1 MIEHVNSDFLSFPP
15 DYLPFMLKMI
25 FIRMPLLALVATTCF
40 VILTALLP
48 ANVSADAPAIIS
60 APPYETAASD
70 SSITFSWESESPANS
85 VVRYGR
91 TSEFEKG
98 VLAFEN
104 QFSTHNVTLDGLSPA
119 QIYRVKVGNASGS
132 DTTWSDPVI
141 VSTGSPSAAT
151 GDINT
156 YFNGSVFTEAAWR
169 SEAPADVDFG
179 SHYASRIRNARHSVD
194 ITFYNISGDTGDAI
208 ESALIRAARFGAR
221 IRIIMHHNLNSPA
234 NNIRQNLLAAAN
246 RENLDLE
253 IIQSEFGNN
262 DGRDGLMHN
271 KFAIIDYDS
280 DDPADTW
287 LITSSWNSTDPGS
300 EEQYQNMIEFQDPAL
315 AGGYRAEFNQMWGS
329 DGFEPDAGN
338 ARFSRNKEVVNPT
351 RFWIDDIEID
361 IFFSPQANTQSEI
374 ISRLGSGEQGVALP
388 KYLITQWPYRD
399 VLQTLSN
406 EGKIVRGSIGDVN
419 IPNSASLQIFNS
431 LSEFA
436 DVHDHGAASDILLHH
451 KTAIIDPYEP
461 GSGSGQVI
469 TGSMNWSRNGNE
481 NSDEN
486 TIIIRDDH
494 IANLYYQEFAARYYE
509 AGGTADLTITSAT
522 GDPEENA
529 VPEVLTLSQNY
540 PNPFNPTTRI
550 SFELPEAGRVTLQV
564 YDVTGRL
571 VSSILDG
578 TDKSAG
584 HHEVSFDAEGLSSG
598 LYLYRISVDGYPAAA
613 KTMMLVK

>member
-1 MIEHVNSDFLSFPP
+1 MFSCKP
-15 DYLPFMLKMI
+15 LPFSAS
-25 FIRMPLLALVATTCF
+25 LLLLFT
-40 VILTALLP
+40 LTAFSPVQLL
-48 ANVSADAPAIIS
+48 ADAPPVTS
-60 APPYETAASD
+60 APPYETAATG
-70 SSITFSWESESPANS
+70 SSITLSWESGSPANS

-91 TSEFEKG
+91 TPDLEKG
-98 VLAFEN
+98 VVSIEN
-104 QFSTHNVTLDGLSPA
+104 QLSTHNVTLDGLSPA
-119 QIYRVKVGNASGS
+119 QIYRLKVGNASGS

-141 VSTGSPSAAT
+141 VSTGSPVAAT
-151 GDINT
+151 GEINT
-156 YFNGSVFTEAAWR
+156 YFNGSVFSDAAWR
-169 SEAPADVDFG
+169 SEATADFDFG
-179 SHYASRIRNARHSVD
+179 SHYASRIRNAQQSVD
-194 ITFYNISGDTGDAI
+194 ITFYNISGNTGSDI
-208 ESALIRAARFGAR
+208 ERALIGAARSGVQVR
-221 IRIIMHHNLNSPA
+221 VIMHHNLGNPA
-234 NNIRQNLLAAAN
+234 NQIRQTLRL
-246 RENLDLE
+246 ENNIE
-253 IIQSEFGNN
+253 VIQSEFGDNR
-262 DGRDGLMHN
+262 GRDGLMHN

-280 DDPADTW
+280 DDPSDTW
-287 LITSSWNSTDPGS
+287 LIISSWNSTDTGS

-338 ARFSRNKEVVNPT
+338 AHFSQNKEVVNPT

-374 ISRLGSGEQGVALP
+374 ISRLGSAEQGVALP
-388 KYLITQWPYRD
+388 KYLITQWPYLD
-399 VLQTLSN
+399 VLRSLDN
-406 EGKIVRGSIGDVN
+406 DGKTVRGAIGD
-419 IPNSASLQIFNS
+419 ITYNSSLFNQ
-431 LSEFA
+431 LSGFA

-529 VPEVLTLSQNY
+529 VPEVLTLNQNY

-578 TDKSAG
+578 IDKSAG

-598 LYLYRISVDGYPAAA
+598 LYLYRISVDGHPAAA

>member
-1 MIEHVNSDFLSFPP
+1 MFSCKP
-15 DYLPFMLKMI
+15 LPFSAS
-25 FIRMPLLALVATTCF
+25 LLLLFT
-40 VILTALLP
+40 LTAFSPVQLL
-48 ANVSADAPAIIS
+48 ADAPPVTS
-60 APPYETAASD
+60 APPYETAATD
-70 SSITFSWESESPANS
+70 SSITLSWESGSPANS

-91 TSEFEKG
+91 TPDLEKG
-98 VLAFEN
+98 VVSIEN
-104 QFSTHNVTLDGLSPA
+104 QLSTHNVTLDGLSPA
-119 QIYRVKVGNASGS
+119 QIYRLKVGNASGS

-141 VSTGSPSAAT
+141 VSTGSPVAAT
-151 GDINT
+151 GEINT
-156 YFNGSVFTEAAWR
+156 YFNGSVFSDAAWR
-169 SEAPADVDFG
+169 SEATADFDFG
-179 SHYASRIRNARHSVD
+179 SHYASRIRNAQQSVD
-194 ITFYNISGDTGDAI
+194 ITFYNISGNTGSDI
-208 ESALIRAARFGAR
+208 ERALIGAARSGVQVR
-221 IRIIMHHNLNSPA
+221 VIMHHNLGNPA
-234 NNIRQNLLAAAN
+234 NQIRQTLRL
-246 RENLDLE
+246 ENNIE
-253 IIQSEFGNN
+253 VIQSEFGDNR
-262 DGRDGLMHN
+262 GRDGLMHN

-280 DDPADTW
+280 DDPSDTW
-287 LITSSWNSTDPGS
+287 LIISSWNSTDTGS

-338 ARFSRNKEVVNPT
+338 AHFSQNKEVVNPT

-374 ISRLGSGEQGVALP
+374 ISRLGSAEQGVALP
-388 KYLITQWPYRD
+388 KYLITQWPYLD
-399 VLQTLSN
+399 VLQSLN
-406 EGKIVRGSIGDVN
+406 NDGKTVRGAIGDVN

-431 LSEFA
+431 LSKFA

-529 VPEVLTLSQNY
+529 VPEVLTLNQNY

-578 TDKSAG
+578 IDKSAG

-598 LYLYRISVDGYPAAA
+598 LYLYRISVDGHPAAA

>member
-1 MIEHVNSDFLSFPP
+1 MFSFKS
-15 DYLPFMLKMI
+15 LPFSAS
-25 FIRMPLLALVATTCF
+25 LLLLFT
-40 VILTALLP
+40 LTAFSPVQLL
-48 ANVSADAPAIIS
+48 ADAPPVTS
-60 APPYETAASD
+60 GPPYETAATD
-70 SSITFSWESESPANS
+70 SSITLSWESGSPANS

-91 TSEFEKG
+91 TPDLEKG
-98 VLAFEN
+98 VVSIEN
-104 QFSTHNVTLDGLSPA
+104 QLSTHNVTLDGLSPA
-119 QIYRVKVGNASGS
+119 QIYRLKVGNASGS

-141 VSTGSPSAAT
+141 VSTGSPVAAT
-151 GDINT
+151 GEINT
-156 YFNGSVFTEAAWR
+156 YFNGSVFSDAAWR
-169 SEAPADVDFG
+169 SEATADFDFG
-179 SHYASRIRNARHSVD
+179 SHYASRIRNAQQSVD
-194 ITFYNISGDTGDAI
+194 ITFYNISGNTGSDI
-208 ESALIRAARFGAR
+208 ERALIGAARSGVQVR
-221 IRIIMHHNLNSPA
+221 VIMHHNLGNPA
-234 NNIRQNLLAAAN
+234 NQIRQTLRL
-246 RENLDLE
+246 ENNIE
-253 IIQSEFGNN
+253 VIQSEFGDNR
-262 DGRDGLMHN
+262 GRDGLMHN

-280 DDPADTW
+280 DDPSDTW
-287 LITSSWNSTDPGS
+287 LIISSWNSTDTGS

-338 ARFSRNKEVVNPT
+338 AHFSQNKEVVNPT

-374 ISRLGSGEQGVALP
+374 ISRLGSAEQGVALP
-388 KYLITQWPYRD
+388 KYLITQWPYLD
-399 VLQTLSN
+399 VLQSLN
-406 EGKIVRGSIGDVN
+406 NDGKTVRGAIGDVN

-529 VPEVLTLSQNY
+529 VPEVLTLNQNY

-578 TDKSAG
+578 ADKSAG

-598 LYLYRISVDGYPAAA
+598 LYLYRISLDGHPAAV

>member
-1 MIEHVNSDFLSFPP
+1 MFSCKP
-15 DYLPFMLKMI
+15 LPFSAS
-25 FIRMPLLALVATTCF
+25 LLLLFT
-40 VILTALLP
+40 LTAFSPVQLL
-48 ANVSADAPAIIS
+48 ADAPPVTS
-60 APPYETAASD
+60 APPYETAATG
-70 SSITFSWESESPANS
+70 SSITLSWESGSPANS

-91 TSEFEKG
+91 TPDLEKG
-98 VLAFEN
+98 VVSIEN
-104 QFSTHNVTLDGLSPA
+104 QLSTHNVTLDGLSPA
-119 QIYRVKVGNASGS
+119 QIYRLKVGNASGS

-141 VSTGSPSAAT
+141 VSTGSPVAAT
-151 GDINT
+151 GEINT
-156 YFNGSVFTEAAWR
+156 YFNGSVFSDAAWR
-169 SEAPADVDFG
+169 SEATADFDFG
-179 SHYASRIRNARHSVD
+179 SHYASRIRNAQQSVD
-194 ITFYNISGDTGDAI
+194 ITFYNISGNTGSDI
-208 ESALIRAARFGAR
+208 ERALIGAARSGVQVR
-221 IRIIMHHNLNSPA
+221 VIMHHNLGNPA
-234 NNIRQNLLAAAN
+234 NQIRQTLRL
-246 RENLDLE
+246 ENNIE
-253 IIQSEFGNN
+253 VIQSEFGDNR
-262 DGRDGLMHN
+262 GRDGLMHN

-280 DDPADTW
+280 DDPSDTW
-287 LITSSWNSTDPGS
+287 LIISSWNSTDTGS

-338 ARFSRNKEVVNPT
+338 AHFSQNKEVVNPT

-374 ISRLGSGEQGVALP
+374 ISRLGSAEQGVALP
-388 KYLITQWPYRD
+388 KYLITQWPYLD
-399 VLQTLSN
+399 VLQSLN
-406 EGKIVRGSIGDVN
+406 NDGKTVRGAIGDVN

-431 LSEFA
+431 LSKFA

-529 VPEVLTLSQNY
+529 VPEVLTLNQNY

-578 TDKSAG
+578 IDKSAG

-598 LYLYRISVDGYPAAA
+598 LYLYRISVDGHPAAA

>member
-1 MIEHVNSDFLSFPP
+1 MFSCKP
-15 DYLPFMLKMI
+15 LPFSAS
-25 FIRMPLLALVATTCF
+25 LLLLFT
-40 VILTALLP
+40 LTAFSPVQLL
-48 ANVSADAPAIIS
+48 ADAPPVTS
-60 APPYETAASD
+60 APPYETAATD
-70 SSITFSWESESPANS
+70 SSITLSWESGSPANS

-91 TSEFEKG
+91 TPDLEKG
-98 VLAFEN
+98 VVSIEN
-104 QFSTHNVTLDGLSPA
+104 QLSTHNVTLDGLSPA
-119 QIYRVKVGNASGS
+119 QIYRLKVGNASGS

-141 VSTGSPSAAT
+141 VSTGSPVAAT
-151 GDINT
+151 GEINT
-156 YFNGSVFTEAAWR
+156 YFNGSVFSDAAWR
-169 SEAPADVDFG
+169 SEATADFDFG
-179 SHYASRIRNARHSVD
+179 SHYASRIRNAQQSVD
-194 ITFYNISGDTGDAI
+194 ITFYNISGNTGSDI
-208 ESALIRAARFGAR
+208 ERALIGAARSGVQVR
-221 IRIIMHHNLNSPA
+221 VIMHHNLGNPA
-234 NNIRQNLLAAAN
+234 NQIRQTLRL
-246 RENLDLE
+246 ENNIE
-253 IIQSEFGNN
+253 VIQSEFGDNR
-262 DGRDGLMHN
+262 GRDGLMHN

-280 DDPADTW
+280 DDPSDTW
-287 LITSSWNSTDPGS
+287 LIISSWNSTDTGS

-338 ARFSRNKEVVNPT
+338 AHFSQNKEVVNPT

-374 ISRLGSGEQGVALP
+374 ISRLGSAEQGVALP
-388 KYLITQWPYRD
+388 KYLITQWPYLD
-399 VLQTLSN
+399 VLQSLN
-406 EGKIVRGSIGDVN
+406 NDGKTVRGAIGDVN

-529 VPEVLTLSQNY
+529 VPEVLTLNQNY

-578 TDKSAG
+578 IDKSAG

-598 LYLYRISVDGYPAAA
+598 LYLYRISVDGHPAAA